1 MELII
6 LMLIA
11 IRIVMSISQLS
22 LLRLMNLM
30 SPTLPIGG
38 FTYSQGIEQAIECG
52 WISDID
58 TAQQWLEN
66 QLFSGLIYTDLPILI
81 KLYESVSIGDKD
93 QAQEW
98 SDILLACRETSELRQ
113 EEVNRGRSLTRV
125 IENVEKSA
133 VSG

>member
-1 MELII
+1 MGLII
-6 LMLIA
+6 RMLIA

-38 FTYSQGIEQAIECG
+38 FTYSQGIEQAIECD

-66 QLFSGLIYTDLPILI
+66 QLF
-81 KLYESVSIGDKD
+81 IGF
-93 QAQEW
+93 
-98 SDILLACRETSELRQ
+98 I
-113 EEVNRGRSLTRV
+113 
-125 IENVEKSA
+125 
-133 VSG
+133 